1 MPMAMTKTMAR
12 KGTNTI
18 REFNITP
25 PTNAFDNVSSSSQKW
40 GMYRLLE
47 LSDAASFA
55 ERTISFLLEHE
66 AENNLIISSVLT
78 LARTSARSPRL
89 GFFII
94 LKDEKV
100 VAAALN
106 SPDRRLLLSRCDLEV
121 AAFLGEVLRIK
132 GVRVKGILG
141 VSDTAR
147 ESSQSYLKP
156 TEINKSHLNHVQ
168 NIMRLEK
175 LNSLSTVNGRMRV
188 AIQRDYAQLLRWS
201 REFIAE
207 CGIDESIE
215 QTETLVQKYL
225 EARQFFIWDDGRA
238 TAMAGYGG
246 NTPNGIRVN
255 MVYTD
260 KSVRGRGYAS
270 SLVYLLTR
278 RLLSER
284 HRFCFL
290 FSDVNNTVS
299 KHIYEKIG
307 YHSVC
312 EFTEYGF
319 NVKTTG

>member
-1 MPMAMTKTMAR
+1 MFQAQVR
-12 KGTNTI
+12 N
-18 REFNITP
+18 E
-25 PTNAFDNVSSSSQKW
+25 S
-40 GMYRLLE
+40 MYRVLE

-55 ERTISFLLEHE
+55 ERTMRFLLENE

-89 GFFII
+89 GFYII

-106 SPDRRLLLSRCDLEV
+106 SPDRRLLLSHCDLKS
-121 AAFLGEVLRIK
+121 AAFLGEDLRIK

-141 VSDTAR
+141 MSDTAR

-156 TEINKSHLNHVQ
+156 LEISPSHVNHVQ

-175 LNSLSTVNGRMRV
+175 LNGLSIVNGRMRA
-188 AIQRDYAQLLRWS
+188 AIQRDYAQLLKWS

-215 QTETLVQKYL
+215 QTEVLVQQYL
-225 EARQFFIWDDGRA
+225 RGRQFFIWDDGRA
-238 TAMAGYGG
+238 TAMAGYAGY
-246 NTPNGIRVN
+246 TPEGIRVN

-260 KSVRGRGYAS
+260 KSFRGRGYAM

-278 RLLSER
+278 RLLNEG